1 MVAGSAD
8 KPVSQRQ
15 GVPKVEVSLG
25 VPPRSQR
32 YQPMSARARLRLS
45 RVMTVLLCVWC
56 STAAATRIPTT
67 TPMSMEIA
75 VAIVS
80 VRRTMLS

>member
-1 MVAGSAD
+1 
-8 KPVSQRQ
+8 
-15 GVPKVEVSLG
+15 
-25 VPPRSQR
+25 
-32 YQPMSARARLRLS
+32 MSARARLRLS

-56 STAAATRIPTT
+56 STAAATRVPTT